1 MNQIYQVQRN
11 DLTNGVIAELSARDT
26 RVRQTI
32 DEVKVSLERRV
43 DEVKVSLERRVD
55 EVKTDIDEVRISLE
69 AKIDTRIAQTE
80 KELIKW
86 MFLFWTGS
94 VVTILGSLFV
104 FLKLFLR
111 P

>member
-1 MNQIYQVQRN
+1 MNQIYQIQKS
-11 DLTNGVIAELSARDT
+11 DLTNGVIAELSARELKLE
-26 RVRQTI
+26 RRI
-32 DEVKVSLERRV
+32 DEVKTSI
-43 DEVKVSLERRVD
+43 D
-55 EVKTDIDEVRISLE
+55 EVKTSLE
-69 AKIDTRIAQTE
+69 AKINEVKTSLEAKIETGIAQMEIRISQTE

-94 VVTILGSLFV
+94 VITILGSLFV